1 MLPTEELLEIAN
13 ATRLKLWPTSVML
26 KGCNNSHKKKMPL
39 AMQELNRYNRFI
51 RPAGSHLRRAW
62 FLWASSVHPLCSETR
77 RQPLV
82 SEGSTSKDQAHNL
95 WQAMC
100 KHDVI
105 ENATKCHSLF
115 LLFCFQICRMIRSV
129 RTQGLSHQRTMP
141 LAKAAATVCCNGMQ
155 WMLT

>member
-26 KGCNNSHKKKMPL
+26 KGCNNSHKKKNALAIGIIGLLDLQETREEAEHPL
-39 AMQELNRYNRFI
+39 CILC
-51 RPAGSHLRRAW
+51 G
-62 FLWASSVHPLCSETR
+62 HPLCSETR